1 MQFGTGFGGS
11 VVNGLYGGAGS
22 PADPGQAGQ
31 PAPSAG
37 PTGRTSLM
45 AAAWGVGPDASGGSG
60 AGAIAGLVGLGCWLG
75 LLGLW
80 WVLPR

>member
-11 VVNGLYGGAGS
+11 VVNGLYGGGGS
-22 PADPGQAGQ
+22 PADVGQAGQ
-31 PAPSAG
+31 PAASSG

-45 AAAWGVGPDASGGSG
+45 AAAWGVGPQSG
-60 AGAIAGLVGLGCWLG
+60 AGGGAGTIAALVGLGCWVG

>member
-1 MQFGTGFGGS
+1 VQFGTGFGGS
-11 VVNGLYGGAGS
+11 VVSGLYGGGGS
-22 PADPGQAGQ
+22 PGNVGQAGQ
-31 PAPSAG
+31 PAPSAS

-45 AAAWGVGPDASGGSG
+45 AAAWGVSPGGGGDSQ
-60 AGAIAGLVGLGCWLG
+60 AGTIAGLVGLACWAG

>member
-1 MQFGTGFGGS
+1 MQFGTGFGTS
-11 VVNGLYGGAGS
+11 VVSGLYGGGGS
-22 PADPGQAGQ
+22 PGSVGQAGE
-31 PAPSAG
+31 PAASSG

-45 AAAWGVGPDASGGSG
+45 AAAWGVGPGARGGSQ
-60 AGAIAGLVGLGCWLG
+60 AGPIAGIVGLACWAG